1 MVCVVGLG
9 QRPTKESY
17 WAATVLILRPMKYLR
32 DSWVRS
38 TTIGADNSRRVRVY
52 RRRLKYLLGAWL
64 LTSATHA
71 AAPMM
76 AIGGMVYLDS
86 NRNGVRDAGER
97 GIGGVAVSDG
107 STIVRTDAAGR
118 YRLGSEPGRTLFVI
132 KPPQFAFARDL
143 NGLPVFWRNLPSG
156 NGGGNVAPQMK
167 YGELAVI
174 AKAASSIDFAVLPS
188 TATDP
193 KSPLEVLVF
202 GDPQPKSLIDVD
214 YYRRDIVEPIL
225 AAATIGRP
233 PAMLGLTLGDE
244 VSDDLSLYPA
254 INKVTARMGVPWL
267 HAAGNHDQDI
277 DAPNDAHATDTF
289 RATFGPTTWAW
300 EEPQAEFIVLD
311 DVVFQPGEKQNY
323 VGGLREDQF
332 QFLQAYL
339 PSLPQ
344 DRLLVVAAHI
354 PFFNAA
360 AAGAPETFRHADRER
375 LFALLKDFPHVLLL
389 SAHTHNQR
397 MEWHDASDG
406 WHGARPLR
414 EYNVGAACGSFW
426 SGVADANGI
435 PGTTMS
441 DGTPNGYA
449 RLRVGPNGDYALAWY
464 VARLPAGDPSFT
476 DAMALEAPKVL
487 RRGAYAGWAV
497 YANVFLGEATS
508 RVEYRIDGR
517 DWKPMQRVARADPRL
532 QAENVADDQADAL
545 RGFDRSPEAVPST
558 HLWRGTLASDLAAGT
573 HDVEVRTFD
582 PWQGE
587 LSARI
592 GYRLDD
598 SDR

>member
-1 MVCVVGLG
+1 
-9 QRPTKESY
+9 
-17 WAATVLILRPMKYLR
+17 MKYLR

-38 TTIGADNSRRVRVY
+38 TTIGADKSRRVRVY
-52 RRRLKYLLGAWL
+52 RGRLKYLLGAWL
-64 LTSATHA
+64 LTVATHA
-71 AAPMM
+71 AAPTL
-76 AIGGMVYLDS
+76 AVGGMVYLDS

-107 STIVRTDAAGR
+107 STIVRTDASGR
-118 YRLGSEPGRTLFVI
+118 YRLASEPGRTLFVI
-132 KPPQFAFARDL
+132 KPPQFAFARGL
-143 NGLPVFWRNLPSG
+143 NGLSVFWHNLPSG
-156 NGGGNVAPQMK
+156 NEGSNAVSRLK
-167 YGELAVI
+167 YGGLATS
-174 AKAASSIDFAVLPS
+174 ATAASPIDFALLSS
-188 TATDP
+188 TATDI
-193 KSPLEVLVF
+193 KSPLDVLVF
-202 GDPQPKSLIDVD
+202 GDPQPKSLVDVD

-225 AAATIGRP
+225 AAATKGKP

-254 INKVTARMGVPWL
+254 INKITARMDVPWL
-267 HAAGNHDQDI
+267 HAAGNHDQDV

-311 DVVFQPGEKQNY
+311 DVVFRPGEKPNY
-323 VGGLREDQF
+323 IGGIRDDQF

-339 PSLPQ
+339 PMLPK
-344 DRLLVVAAHI
+344 DRLLVLAVHI

-360 AAGAPETFRHADRER
+360 ASNAPETFRHVDRER
-375 LFALLKDFPHVLLL
+375 LFTLLKDFPHVLLL

-406 WHGARPLR
+406 WHGAKPLR
-414 EYNVGAACGSFW
+414 EFNVGAACGSFW
-426 SGVADANGI
+426 SGVTDAQGI
-435 PGTTMS
+435 PATTMS

-449 RLRVGPNGDYALAWY
+449 RLRIGANGDYALAWY
-464 VARLPAGDPSFT
+464 VARLPAADPSFT

-487 RRGAYAGWAV
+487 RRGAYPAWAV
-497 YANVFLGEATS
+497 YANVFLGDGNS
-508 RVEYRIDGR
+508 RVEYRIDDGE
-517 DWKPMQRVARADPRL
+517 WMPMQRVARPDPRL
-532 QAENVADDQADAL
+532 LAENVTDDQADAL
-545 RGFDRSPEAVPST
+545 RGFDRLPEAVPST
-558 HLWRGTLASDLAAGT
+558 HLWRGTLAADLEAGV
-573 HDVEVRTFD
+573 HQVEVRTFD

-598 SDR
+598 FDR